1 MSRAKT
7 QAGET
12 GSRVRLL
19 AAADRLFR
27 QHGYSGT
34 ALSAIAREGQAPMGS
49 VYFYFPNGKEQLA
62 AEALRFG
69 ANAVSQRMTAA
80 LETGSD
86 AADALARCAIAWADA
101 LEASGWSGGCPVAPT
116 ALEMSTV
123 SEALRQVSCEIFAEW
138 QGLLS
143 ARLCRE
149 GFSKPLAEEL
159 AEQALA
165 LMEGAELLAR
175 VQRTRGP
182 LENAAKQIR
191 RTIGW
196 TKRGRLPQRRGARKG
211 DIR

>member
-1 MSRAKT
+1 MSRVKI
-7 QAGET
+7 QSSET
-12 GSRVRLL
+12 GSRARLL

-34 ALSAIAREGQAPMGS
+34 ALSAIAKEGQAPMGS

-69 ANAVSQRMTAA
+69 ANAVSQRMMAA
-80 LETGSD
+80 LEAGSD

-101 LEASGWSGGCPVAPT
+101 LEASAWSGGCPVAPT

-143 ARLCRE
+143 ARLHRE

-159 AEQALA
+159 AEQSLA

-175 VQRTRGP
+175 VRRAREP

-191 RTIGW
+191 RTIGL
-196 TKRGRLPQRRGARKG
+196 TKSGRLARHHVSRKE